1 MKKTN
6 SIAAAAADFQ
16 ANLTNELGSTIQ
28 KSVLFYIDGRDPVGM
43 VSSFEREMI
52 AELLTAEC
60 AGEPLAARISIA
72 GIILDCEDSAADA
85 IRALAA
91 EGKFSETDS
100 LGGADRGTKEYR
112 ISLDAV
118 DGALAGCR
126 PAGEVRE
133 FERVEQRLDLSL
145 DFTGREE
152 QDGDGVRIGSYVFR

>member
-1 MKKTN
+1 MGRKRRIFAAYAAVFMAVF
-6 SIAAAAADFQ
+6 SAAPAAAAH
-16 ANLTNELGSTIQ
+16 LT
-28 KSVLFYIDGRDPVGM
+28 DG
-43 VSSFEREMI
+43 EREMI
-52 AELLTAEC
+52 ADLLTAEC